1 MESSNLTE
9 KINTFTSLVLKDAEE
24 KRNKLL
30 ENVQKEYT
38 ERIDAKETELLQEAY
53 ENIQQNLH
61 DAQKD
66 ANARVLHAE
75 LDAKKTLILRREEI
89 ISEVMKA
96 AKEKVVEF
104 TKTDEYEKW
113 LISKIEKAL
122 FEVGKGNKTVYIS
135 SDDIR
140 LKEKIENIADTGK
153 ITVEAAS
160 EKDFIGGAKIINNDR
175 KISVDYSFKEM
186 LSEEKQK
193 FLQSSGLALS

>member
-1 MESSNLTE
+1 M
-9 KINTFTSLVLKDAEE
+9 
-24 KRNKLL
+24 
-30 ENVQKEYT
+30 
-38 ERIDAKETELLQEAY
+38 QEAY

-75 LDAKKTLILRREEI
+75 LDAKKKLILRREEI
-89 ISEVMKA
+89 ILEVMKA

>member
-30 ENVQKEYT
+30 ENVEKEYT

-75 LDAKKTLILRREEI
+75 LDAKKKLILRREEI

>member
-24 KRNKLL
+24 KRKKLL

-75 LDAKKTLILRREEI
+75 LDAKKKLILRREEI

>member
-24 KRNKLL
+24 KRKKLL
-30 ENVQKEYT
+30 ENVEKEYT

-75 LDAKKTLILRREEI
+75 LDAKKKLILRREEI

-104 TKTDEYEKW
+104 TKKSEYETW

>member
-24 KRNKLL
+24 KRKKLL
-30 ENVQKEYT
+30 ENVEKEYT

-75 LDAKKTLILRREEI
+75 LDAKKKLILRREEI

>member
-30 ENVQKEYT
+30 ENVEKEYT

-75 LDAKKTLILRREEI
+75 LDAKKKLILRREEI

-96 AKEKVVEF
+96 AKDKVVEF
-104 TKTDEYEKW
+104 TKKSEYETW